1 MTTAK
6 FSNWAGGID
15 NVSPSDGIPAGYVR
29 ALVNLDPLPSG
40 GLGLRGGAEELLACA
55 DCRGTFA
62 VRRHLVIADGA
73 RLLSYS
79 LDAGSVAEL
88 TTSLPA
94 GPLTACKLN
103 AQLYLSTPA
112 AQYRTDGVRLVR
124 WDVPAPAFTAA
135 ALPGG
140 SLGGQYKVAVTA
152 LGEDGEESGAV
163 PVVVALDGS
172 RLQVLSDDPRP
183 LRLYVSPADSASL
196 YYQGQILGGVA
207 LIEAPTD
214 DKARLTTGHLEP
226 MPPAEQLVG
235 HHSVLV
241 GAVGRYVF
249 LSEPMMP
256 HLTNPMT
263 RFFQYGSDVQALVP
277 TDTGVF
283 VVLADRTYHLTGVE
297 TDAPSQRHIDNIGGL
312 ASSGVALPDGT
323 AAWFSRHGLV
333 IGGSDGSTALPSR
346 ERHAPM
352 LAERVAC
359 GVLEHQGAIR
369 VVACLQGDVWAN
381 PRARFSDALA
391 DVTYTVSVATGA
403 VALYQGF
410 SFAGFTGRDG
420 AAFAWRPSGVYRL
433 GVPVDEAAP
442 IDASLELPAT
452 DFGTSA
458 VKRLQTAWLT
468 LDTDGQATL
477 QAGVDGGPRHPHRVL
492 GTTGTRKAPLA
503 RGLLGR
509 RWTFTLELL
518 EASHAALDSIEIE
531 VGAAQRR
538 VK

>member
-1 MTTAK
+1 MSIARL
-6 FSNWAGGID
+6 SAWGGGID
-15 NVSPSDGIPAGYVR
+15 NLSPSDGIPEGYVR
-29 ALVNLDPLPSG
+29 GLVNLDPLPGG
-40 GLGLRGGAEELLACA
+40 GLGLRCGAELLLACT
-55 DCRGTFA
+55 DCRGAF
-62 VRRHLVIADGA
+62 VVGRYLVIADGA

-79 LDAGSVAEL
+79 LETGAAAEL
-88 TTSLPA
+88 TASLPA
-94 GPLTACKLN
+94 GLLAGCELN
-103 AQLYLSTPA
+103 AQLYLSTPT
-112 AQYRTDGVRLVR
+112 AQYRTDGVRLAR
-124 WDVPAPAFTAA
+124 WDVPAPAFAA
-135 ALPGG
+135 NALAGG
-140 SLGGQYKVAVTA
+140 SLTGQYKVAVTA

-163 PVVVALDGS
+163 PVVVTLADG

-196 YYQGQILGGVA
+196 YYQGVIYGGVA

-214 DKARLTTGHLEP
+214 DKARLTTGHIEP
-226 MPPAEQLVG
+226 MPPAEQLVS
-235 HHSVLV
+235 HHAVLV

-263 RFFQYGSDVQALVP
+263 RFIQYGSDVQALVP

-283 VVLADRTYHLTGVE
+283 VVLADRTYHLTGLE

-312 ASSGVALPDGT
+312 AGSGVNLPDGT

-352 LAERVAC
+352 QAERAVC
-359 GVLEHQGAIR
+359 GVLEHQGLIR

-391 DVTYTVSVATGA
+391 DVTYAVTVSTGA

-410 SFAGFTGRDG
+410 GFAGFTARDG
-420 AAFAWRPSGVYRL
+420 ATFAWRPDGLYRL
-433 GVPVDEAAP
+433 GVPVDEEAP
-442 IDASLELPAT
+442 IDAILELPAT
-452 DFGTSA
+452 TFGTSA
-458 VKRLQTAWLT
+458 VKRLQTAWLA

-477 QAGVDGGPRHPHRVL
+477 QVAVDGGPQYPHRVL
-492 GTTGTRKAPLA
+492 GTAGTRKAPLA

-509 RWTFTLELL
+509 RWTFALELL
-518 EASHAALDSIEIE
+518 EASNAALDSLEIE
-531 VGAAQRR
+531 AGAAKRR
-538 VK
+538 IK

>member
-6 FSNWAGGID
+6 LNNWSGGID

-29 ALVNLDPLPSG
+29 SLVNLDPLPGG

-55 DCRGTFA
+55 DCRGAFA
-62 VRRHLVIADGA
+62 VGRYLVIADGA
-73 RLLSYS
+73 RLLSCS
-79 LDAGSVAEL
+79 LDTGSVAEL
-88 TTSLPA
+88 TASLPA
-94 GPLTACKLN
+94 GPLTACELN
-103 AQLYLSTPA
+103 AQLYLSTA
-112 AQYRTDGVRLVR
+112 AEQYRTDGVRLAR

-140 SLGGQYKVAVTA
+140 SLAGQYKVAVTA
-152 LGEDGEESGAV
+152 LGEDGEESGAA
-163 PVVVALDGS
+163 PVVVTLDGGK
-172 RLQVLSDDPRP
+172 LQVLSDDPRP

-196 YYQGQILGGVA
+196 YYQGVILGGVA

-214 DKARLTTGHLEP
+214 DRARLTTGHLEP
-226 MPPAEQLVG
+226 MPPAEQLVS
-235 HHSVLV
+235 HHAVLV

-249 LSEPMMP
+249 ISEPMMP

-283 VVLADRTYHLTGVE
+283 VVLADRTYHLTGLE
-297 TDAPSQRHIDNIGGL
+297 TDAPAQRHIDNIGGL
-312 ASSGVALPDGT
+312 AGSGVALPDGT

-352 LAERVAC
+352 LAERAAC

-369 VVACLQGDVWAN
+369 VVACLQGDALAN
-381 PRARFSDALA
+381 PRARFPDATT
-391 DVTYTVSVATGA
+391 DVTYAVNVATGA

-410 SFAGFTGRDG
+410 SFAGFAGRDG
-420 AAFAWRPSGVYRL
+420 ATFAWRPSGVFRL

-452 DFGTSA
+452 DLGTMA
-458 VKRLQTAWLT
+458 VKRLQTAWLA

-477 QAGVDGGPRHPHRVL
+477 QVAVDGGQSHPHSVL
-492 GTTGTRKAPLA
+492 GTAGTRKAPLA

-518 EASHAALDSIEIE
+518 EASHAALDSLEIE
-531 VGAAQRR
+531 AGAAQRR
-538 VK
+538 IK

>member
-1 MTTAK
+1 MTAAK
-6 FSNWAGGID
+6 LSNWAGGID
-15 NVSPSDGIPAGYVR
+15 NVSPADGIPEGYVR
-29 ALVNLDPLPSG
+29 ALVNLDPLPGG
-40 GLGLRGGAEELLACA
+40 GLGLRGGAEELLACV
-55 DCRGTFA
+55 DCRGAFA
-62 VRRHLVIADGA
+62 VGRYLVIADGA

-79 LDAGSVAEL
+79 LGAGSVAEL
-88 TTSLPA
+88 TACLPA
-94 GPLTACKLN
+94 GPLTACELN
-103 AQLYLSTPA
+103 AQLFLTTPA
-112 AQYRTDGVRLVR
+112 GQYRTDGVSLKR

-140 SLGGQYKVAVTA
+140 SLAGQYKVAVTA

-163 PVVVALDGS
+163 PVVVALDGD
-172 RLQVLSDDPRP
+172 RLQVISDDPRP

-196 YYQGQILGGVA
+196 YYQGLLVGGVA

-214 DKARLTTGHLEP
+214 DKARLTTAHLDA
-226 MPPAEQLVG
+226 MPPAEQLVS

-312 ASSGVALPDGT
+312 AGSGVALPDGT

-352 LAERVAC
+352 LAERAAC

-369 VVACLQGDVWAN
+369 VAACLQGDVWAN

-391 DVTYTVSVATGA
+391 DVTYAVALDTGA
-403 VALYQGF
+403 VTLYQGF

-420 AAFAWRPSGVYRL
+420 AAFAWRADGVYRL
-433 GVPVDEAAP
+433 GVPVDKVAP
-442 IDASLELPAT
+442 IDAHAEFPAT
-452 DFGTSA
+452 DFGTNA
-458 VKRLQTAWLT
+458 VKRLQTAWLA
-468 LDTDGQATL
+468 LDTDGEATL
-477 QAGVDGGPRHPHRVL
+477 QVSVDGGERYAHRAL
-492 GTTGTRKAPLA
+492 ETTGTRKVPLA

-509 RWTFTLELL
+509 RWTFTLEML
-518 EASHAALDSIEIE
+518 EASQAALDSLEIE
-531 VGAAQRR
+531 AGAAQRR
-538 VK
+538 IK